1 MEARSSP
8 NSLCPAPSSSP
19 SYGRADACNPLVNLS
34 RETFGAPV
42 GTLAALVWE
51 EFPLGKRLVTL
62 AELADYL
69 DVTPGEL
76 WELFEDEDDGGLPA
90 IRIGDE
96 WYVPLDDFPDW
107 LLRFADK
114 RKN

>member
-1 MEARSSP
+1 
-8 NSLCPAPSSSP
+8 
-19 SYGRADACNPLVNLS
+19 VNLR
-34 RETFGAPV
+34 REAFGASA
-42 GTLAALVWE
+42 GALAALVWE

-62 AELADYL
+62 VELADYL
-69 DVTPGEL
+69 DVAPCEL